1 MSYLFTFDQLSFNF
15 NPAQIYLSKSWSSKK
30 ISEDPQ
36 PDKKNL
42 MCSTT
47 SVAEQHKLI
56 SSCIIRLLVI
66 QL

>member
-1 MSYLFTFDQLSFNF
+1 
-15 NPAQIYLSKSWSSKK
+15 
-30 ISEDPQ
+30 
-36 PDKKNL
+36 

-66 QL
+66 QLWYSFT